1 MEEAKAF
8 VEKEDVV
15 VVGFFE
21 SAESDAAK
29 AYISAADTQDT
40 IYFGISTSKEVAEA
54 LETTQDSIVVFKKV
68 CVCAHVCSGVCFCFC
83 QGVSVGV
90 YVAVILF

>member
-29 AYISAADTQDT
+29 EYISAADTQDT

-68 CVCAHVCSGVCFCFC
+68 CVCIFVLVKVLAWVCTL
-83 QGVSVGV
+83 Q
-90 YVAVILF
+90 